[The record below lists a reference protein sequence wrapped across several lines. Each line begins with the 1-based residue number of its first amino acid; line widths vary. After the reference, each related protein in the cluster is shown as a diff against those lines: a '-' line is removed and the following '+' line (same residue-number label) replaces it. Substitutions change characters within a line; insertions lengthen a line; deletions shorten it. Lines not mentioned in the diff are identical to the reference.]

1 MPVII
6 LESVLFTVL
15 IGLVAAA
22 FAVVVQEFTPVGLWL
37 RQRRNRRRIE
47 REAALTC
54 GTHGPQRAHEL
65 VRLRDGSTICP
76 HCYQETVHGLV
87 S

>member
-6 LESVLFTVL
+6 LESVLVTVL
-15 IGLVAAA
+15 VALVAAA
-22 FAVVVQEFTPVGLWL
+22 LAVVVQEFTPLGLL
-37 RQRRNRRRIE
+37 LKQRRNRRRIE

-54 GTHGPQRAHEL
+54 DAHGPQRAHEL

-76 HCYQETVHGLV
+76 QCYQETIHGLV

>member
-1 MPVII
+1 MFAII

-15 IGLVAAA
+15 VALVAAA
-22 FAVVVQEFTPVGLWL
+22 VAIVLQDFTPLGLWL
-37 RQRRNRRRIE
+37 KQRRNRRRIE

-54 GTHGPQRAHEL
+54 GIHGPQRAHDL

-76 HCYQETVHGLV
+76 HCYQESVHGLIG
-87 S
+87 